1 MKLRISGVLAIA
13 AVKSHRCWMP
23 IHRSGRPVDS
33 LRSMLLTFAQ
43 VKWLWEVVIWAH
55 FEADDAVSGLAA
67 SAQDNDPTGEFS
79 RNQRAR
85 VSPSSSGS

>member
-23 IHRSGRPVDS
+23 IHRSGGPVDAGS
-33 LRSMLLTFAQ
+33 H
-43 VKWLWEVVIWAH
+43 WAH